1 MFTLSETAGGLTFF
15 ELVDDDVV
23 YSKAHI
29 AKVWTLE
36 PTALADARQ
45 ALVNIRAGQEL
56 KDEFEGKTAAEV
68 QQAVLRLEETLCATV
83 DSTGQPQPETES
95 AIAAGGEL
103 EQVKAQLAQSQA
115 QNEAKDAELA
125 ELRAR
130 LAGAASAHEQAAE
143 GVPPL

>member
-1 MFTLSETAGGLTFF
+1 MMP
-15 ELVDDDVV
+15 
-23 YSKAHI
+23 K
-29 AKVWTLE
+29 
-36 PTALADARQ
+36 
-45 ALVNIRAGQEL
+45 ALVNIRAGNEL

-68 QQAVLRLEETLCATV
+68 EQAVLRLEETLCATV

-130 LAGAASAHEQAAE
+130 LAGATSAHEHAAE